1 MSDVAGSPSRTGIT
15 LRFARRLVDGG
26 MKTVTMAEALK
37 HAWSNQS
44 LVSRMCLKTAAL
56 QSSTHPVGRVVDA
69 AIVAFLL
76 CSALSITGAQAAILV
91 ALVAWLYERVRA
103 TDDRRLHLP
112 LLWPIAAFYLASVLA
127 SVTAVDPLD
136 SFLELRSVFEPAF
149 FFLLVNHVS
158 GEERATTLSYVLITA
173 ATVMAVYGLTQS
185 FAEGPAFRV
194 HGTMSIYMTFAGI
207 LMLIALVVLAQLLFI
222 PHSRL
227 FYGLLGS
234 LALLTAALVMTHTRG
249 AWIGLAAGVTLILG
263 FRQKRFLLALPVV
276 AVVIFLA
283 SPEAVR
289 ARIRSIVDPQD
300 VTARERLYMWGS
312 GLQILHDRPWT
323 GVGIRGVKSVY
334 PAYKH
339 PNAVRDQRGHLH
351 NNFIQIASE
360 RGFIGATCW
369 LWIWVAFYRDAWSA
383 VRRLSPGTPRAM
395 ALVIGSLAG
404 ITGFHVAGLFEYT
417 FGDSEVIML
426 VYFLMALPYIVTN
439 VDREA

>member
-1 MSDVAGSPSRTGIT
+1 MADS
-15 LRFARRLVDGG
+15 LRQ
-26 MKTVTMAEALK
+26 E
-37 HAWSNQS
+37 WSNQS
-44 LVSRMCLKTAAL
+44 LVRRMYVKAVAL
-56 QSSTHPVGRVVDA
+56 QPSVQPMGRVVDA

-76 CSALSITGAQAAILV
+76 CSVLSITGAQTAILV
-91 ALVAWLYERVRA
+91 ALAAWLYERVRA

-112 LLWPIAAFYLASVLA
+112 LLWPMASFYLASVLA
-127 SVTAVDPLD
+127 SITAVDPLD
-136 SFLELRSVFEPAF
+136 SFTELRSVFEPAF
-149 FFLLVNHVS
+149 FFLLVNHVG
-158 GEERATTLSYVLITA
+158 GEERASTLSHVLIAA

-185 FAEGPAFRV
+185 VAQGPAFRV

-222 PHSRL
+222 PRRPL

-234 LALLTAALVMTHTRG
+234 LALLIAALVMTHTRG
-249 AWIGLAAGVTLILG
+249 AWIGLAAGVTLIVG
-263 FRQKRFLLALPVV
+263 FRQKRCLLALPVV

-289 ARIRSIVDPQD
+289 ARVRSIVDPQD
-300 VTARERLYMWGS
+300 VTAMERLYMWGS
-312 GLQILHDRPWT
+312 GLHILRDHPWT
-323 GVGIRGVKSVY
+323 GVGIQGVKSVY

-351 NNFIQIASE
+351 NNFIQIAAE
-360 RGFIGATCW
+360 RGLIGAACW
-369 LWIWVAFYRDAWSA
+369 LWIWVAFYRDAWSTI
-383 VRRLSPGTPRAM
+383 RGLSSGTPRTM

-426 VYFLMALPYIVTN
+426 VYFLMALPYIVTG
-439 VDREA
+439 VDREARSRGTHA